1 MNRLRLVREE
11 KGWLERVG
19 AGCRAR
25 GMDREASGGQRG
37 RAGCKGDVQLVV
49 VEGRWL
55 VREGFE
61 GRMEGQRG
69 LLAERKRRA

>member
-1 MNRLRLVREE
+1 
-11 KGWLERVG
+11 
-19 AGCRAR
+19 
-25 GMDREASGGQRG
+25 MDREASGGQRG